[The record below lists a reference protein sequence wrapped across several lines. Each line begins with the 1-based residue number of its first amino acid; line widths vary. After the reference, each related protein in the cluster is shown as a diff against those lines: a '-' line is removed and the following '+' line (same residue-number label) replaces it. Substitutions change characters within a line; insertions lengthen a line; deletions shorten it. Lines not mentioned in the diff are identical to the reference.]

1 VTIAAFIPESR
12 EAHVLAAIDIH
23 KAVFQASVLKPESGE
38 LVEER
43 FPASRERSGSAL
55 TTFPTRQRK
64 VMPS

>member
-38 LVEER
+38 LVEE
-43 FPASRERSGSAL
+43 
-55 TTFPTRQRK
+55 
-64 VMPS
+64 